1 MMNNINIILKE
12 LKKNKIKIKN
22 NKLDDIYKLIK
33 REYNNVQINID
44 NIEYEKTLNVL
55 KNSGFEKS
63 RFFPEEITKYVK
75 KTLINCF
82 IINYNNTEIYF
93 FTEFIPK
100 KINDEII
107 KIMNNIC
114 KIIFILRK
122 IYNNQHHLRINYFDC
137 LLKKRFPTQKGEIL
151 KEINCNSGLSYVG
164 NYYMMV
170 YRREEYK
177 RVMIHELIHSF
188 MGDYSLIDVEYNQK
202 LSEYFCLK
210 NDENININE
219 TYTETLATIINL
231 IFISLETDENFNKMF
246 EIELSYSIL
255 VMTSILRHY
264 NYKDINELK
273 RDNENC
279 KLLLQ
284 QTSVFNYY
292 IMKPFMLIN
301 INEFFDLIKRCSNDY
316 KFSELNICLDDIYKL
331 IINNFNNNKLKWMI
345 NNLLKDK
352 TIKTNNLSMVF
363 YNK

>member
-1 MMNNINIILKE
+1 
-12 LKKNKIKIKN
+12 
-22 NKLDDIYKLIK
+22 
-33 REYNNVQINID
+33 
-44 NIEYEKTLNVL
+44 
-55 KNSGFEKS
+55 
-63 RFFPEEITKYVK
+63 
-75 KTLINCF
+75 
-82 IINYNNTEIYF
+82 
-93 FTEFIPK
+93 
-100 KINDEII
+100 
-107 KIMNNIC
+107 MNNIC
-114 KIIFILRK
+114 KIIFILRN
-122 IYNNQHHLRINYFDC
+122 IFNNQHHLRINYFDC
-137 LLKKRFPTQKGEIL
+137 LLKKISNKKREML

-188 MGDYSLIDVEYNQK
+188 MGDYSLIDVEYNEK

-231 IFISLETDENFNKMF
+231 IFISLETNENLNKMI

-264 NYKDINELK
+264 NYKDIDELK
-273 RDNENC
+273 RDSENC

-292 IMKPFMLIN
+292 ILKPFMLIN
-301 INEFFDLIKRCSNDY
+301 INGYFDLIKRCSNDY
-316 KFSELNICLDDIYKL
+316 KFSELNICLNDFYKL
-331 IINNFNNNKLKWMI
+331 IIKNFNNNKLKSMI
-345 NNLLKDK
+345 NDLLKNK
-352 TIKTNNLSMVF
+352 NIKTNNLSMVF

>member
-1 MMNNINIILKE
+1 MMNNINIIIKE
-12 LKKNKIKIKN
+12 LKKNKIQIKN
-22 NKLDDIYKLIK
+22 NKLGHIYNLIK
-33 REYNNVQINID
+33 KEYNNVQINID
-44 NIEYEKTLNVL
+44 NIEYVKASNVL

-63 RFFPEEITKYVK
+63 RFFPKEITKYVK
-75 KTLINCF
+75 QKLINCF

-93 FTEFIPK
+93 FTEFTPK
-100 KINDEII
+100 NMDNKIIE
-107 KIMNNIC
+107 IMNNIC

-122 IYNNQHHLRINYFDC
+122 IFNNQHHLRINYFDC
-137 LLKKRFPTQKGEIL
+137 LLKKQFPTKKGEML

-188 MGDYSLIDVEYNQK
+188 MGDYSLIDVEYNEK

-231 IFISLETDENFNKMF
+231 IFVSLETNQNLNKMF

-255 VMTSILRHY
+255 VLTSILMHY

-273 RDNENC
+273 RENKNC

-301 INEFFDLIKRCSNDY
+301 INGYFDLIKECSNDY
-316 KFSELNICLDDIYKL
+316 KFSELNICLNDFYKL
-331 IINNFNNNKLKWMI
+331 IINNFNNNKLKLMV

>member
-1 MMNNINIILKE
+1 MLVIIIWWFIGEKNIKSN
-12 LKKNKIKIKN
+12 
-22 NKLDDIYKLIK
+22 DTW
-33 REYNNVQINID
+33 IN
-44 NIEYEKTLNVL
+44 T
-55 KNSGFEKS
+55 
-63 RFFPEEITKYVK
+63 FFY
-75 KTLINCF
+75 
-82 IINYNNTEIYF
+82 
-93 FTEFIPK
+93 
-100 KINDEII
+100 
-107 KIMNNIC
+107 
-114 KIIFILRK
+114 
-122 IYNNQHHLRINYFDC
+122 
-137 LLKKRFPTQKGEIL
+137 
-151 KEINCNSGLSYVG
+151 
-164 NYYMMV
+164 
-170 YRREEYK
+170 
-177 RVMIHELIHSF
+177 
-188 MGDYSLIDVEYNQK
+188 GDYSLIDVEYNEK

-231 IFISLETDENFNKMF
+231 IFISLEINENFNKMF

-273 RDNENC
+273 RENKNC

-301 INEFFDLIKRCSNDY
+301 INEYFNLIKRCSNDY
-316 KFSELNICLDDIYKL
+316 KFSELNICLEDFYKL
-331 IINNFNNNKLKWMI
+331 IVKNFNNGKLKSMV